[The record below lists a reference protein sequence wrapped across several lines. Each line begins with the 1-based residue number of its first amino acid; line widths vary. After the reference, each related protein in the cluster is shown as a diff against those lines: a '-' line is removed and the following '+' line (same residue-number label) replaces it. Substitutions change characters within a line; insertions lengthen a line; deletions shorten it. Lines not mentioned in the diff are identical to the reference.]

1 MDIPEVFKKIYNHP
15 YIEES
20 GINYPLVTVVV
31 TNYNYSKYVVSC
43 LESVKRQTY
52 PNYKCIVID
61 DCSIDDSIEKIKD
74 FLNNESLGQKFS
86 LIRHKENRGQMA
98 AFKTGL
104 EAAEGAFI
112 VFVDADDILFHD
124 FLETHIKYHLNSD
137 IPVAFTSSNQLQIDE
152 NSQIIYCNHPQ
163 LDTHH
168 KPKYIDY
175 SAKFFGPWIWA
186 TTSSMMFRKS
196 VLKVIMPADTN
207 ALKIC
212 ADAYIAKFANLLSG
226 SVLIPTVHGCYR
238 RHENN
243 YFSNNPFIGGV
254 HPTGDSKMH
263 PEYKVIRNMII
274 SHIAAKKEEFTALL
288 TEAMLIKI
296 FIVLFDRFSEFHQF
310 MNKNFNLYSTKSKS
324 FILKFKIII
333 FISIILKNIRLAINH
348 IIKQPM
354 DFFIKLICYTE

>member
-1 MDIPEVFKKIYNHP
+1 MDIPEVYKKIYHHP
-15 YIEES
+15 CIEES
-20 GINYPLVTVVV
+20 GIKYPLVTVIV
-31 TNYNYSKYVVSC
+31 TNYNYSGYIVSC
-43 LESVKRQTY
+43 MESVRRQIY

-61 DCSIDDSIEKIKD
+61 DCSTDNSVDKIKG
-74 FLNNESLGQKFS
+74 FLDHDSSRQNFS
-86 LIRHKENRGQMA
+86 LIRHGKNRGQMA

-112 VFVDADDILFHD
+112 VFLDADDILFHG
-124 FLETHIKYHLNSD
+124 FLDTHVKYHLNSD

-152 NSQIIYCNHPQ
+152 NSQIIYCHHPQ
-163 LDTHH
+163 LDTHR

-186 TTSSMMFRKS
+186 TTSSMMYRKS
-196 VLKVIMPADTN
+196 VLKVIMPADIS

-226 SVLIPTVHGCYR
+226 SLLIPTVHGCYR

-254 HPTGDSKMH
+254 HPTGDSRIH
-263 PEYKVIRNMII
+263 PEYKMIRDMII
-274 SHIAAKKEEFTALL
+274 AHIAANKEEFTALL
-288 TEAMLIKI
+288 TEATLIKI

-310 MNKNFNLYSTKSKS
+310 IEKNFNLYSTKSKS
-324 FILKFKIII
+324 FMLKFKIII
-333 FISIILKNIRLAINH
+333 FLSILSKNIRMAIKH
-348 IIKQPM
+348 IIKKPM
-354 DFFIKLICYTE
+354 DFFIKLVCYTE